1 MLGSAASQCGSERYC
16 RSCRGNQDMLE
27 NRAAKVGLAQKCRDD
42 DPDQRSLKPQARG
55 DQCDGIASEQHVA
68 AEEQQPGIG
77 S

>member
-1 MLGSAASQCGSERYC
+1 
-16 RSCRGNQDMLE
+16 MLE
-27 NRAAKVGLAQKCRDD
+27 NGAAKVRLAQKRRDH